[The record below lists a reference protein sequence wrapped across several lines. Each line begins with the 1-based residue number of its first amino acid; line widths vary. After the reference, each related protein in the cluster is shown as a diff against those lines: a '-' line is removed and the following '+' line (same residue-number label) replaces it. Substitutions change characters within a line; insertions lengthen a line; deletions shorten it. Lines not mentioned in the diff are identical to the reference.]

1 VLRKEKPLQ
10 SESVFGKRR
19 FDGENPEK
27 HESQRLMESVRAF
40 FRIAIPFW
48 KTRESRAA
56 WVMLVGIVLFSA
68 LSIYLAKQFNDW
80 YKGFWDFMQEYNLD
94 GFIGMLWLFGFLAT
108 VHVCTVVYKR
118 YIISAMEIRWRRW
131 LTTEYIR
138 RYLEDGTFYRLQL
151 TDQKTDNP
159 DQRISEDLSQFV
171 ALTVNITISI
181 LTDLS
186 MLITFA
192 IVLWD
197 LSQAVTFPV
206 MGYEI
211 SLPDGYLLYLA
222 MIYAAMG
229 TVCTFIIGR
238 PLVLLNFRQQRY
250 EADFRFSLV
259 RLRENAES
267 VAIYK
272 GEAEE
277 RKRFNSLFQDVVH
290 NYVNLIIK
298 TKQIG
303 FFTLGYAQLAVIFPI
318 LISAPMY
325 FAKIITL
332 GSIMQI
338 NSAFSKV
345 QESLSTLIDNFTSLA
360 AWKAVIDRL
369 SLFEKSIRAA
379 DNLPRLEPA
388 REGAAL
394 SLEHVRVTKPD
405 GTELIQALSFS
416 LVSGQSLLIKGHSGC
431 GKSTLLR
438 TVAGIWP
445 YASGK
450 VTFPENAKTLFL
462 SQKPYMPLGTLK
474 DAVCYPGSRD
484 MVSDEAFVKMLE
496 NVGLSYLSGYLNVI
510 NQWDHVLSLGEQQRI
525 SFLRAF
531 VNKPNLLF
539 MDEVTS
545 ALDET
550 NEAKLYGFVRQELPG
565 TIVISVGHRSTLREF
580 HTDILDMEGDQ
591 MVRSIAA
598 NPDNEG

>member
-1 VLRKEKPLQ
+1 VLRKEKPVQ
-10 SESVFGKRR
+10 SQSVFGKRR
-19 FDGENPEK
+19 FDGENPER
-27 HESQRLMESVRAF
+27 HESQSIFDTVRAF
-40 FRIAIPFW
+40 FRIAVPFW
-48 KTRESRAA
+48 KTRESGLA
-56 WVMLVGIVLFSA
+56 WIMLVGIVALSA

-80 YKGFWDFMQEYNLD
+80 YKGFWDFMQAYNLD

-108 VHVCTVVYKR
+108 VHVCAVVYRR

-138 RYLEDGTFYRLQL
+138 RYTENGTFYRLQL

-171 ALTVNITISI
+171 SLTVTIVISI

-192 IVLWD
+192 IVLWG
-197 LSQAVTFPV
+197 LSEAVTFPI

-222 MIYAAMG
+222 IIYAAFG
-229 TVCTFIIGR
+229 TVFTFIIGR

-272 GEAEE
+272 GELEE
-277 RKRFNSLFQDVVH
+277 RKRFNSLFLDVVH
-290 NYVNLIIK
+290 NYVNLIVK

-303 FFTLGYAQLAVIFPI
+303 YFTLGYAQLAVIFPI

-338 NSAFSKV
+338 NSAFGKV
-345 QESLSTLIDNFTSLA
+345 QDSLSTLIENFTSLA

-379 DNLPRLEPA
+379 DSLPRIVPDKNG
-388 REGAAL
+388 RDL

-405 GTELIQALSFS
+405 GTVLIPDLGFS
-416 LVSGQSLLIKGHSGC
+416 LAPGRSLLIKGHSGC

-445 YASGK
+445 YAEGR
-450 VTFPENAKTLFL
+450 VAFPEGARVLFL

-474 DAVCYPGSRD
+474 DAVCYPGSRELVTD
-484 MVSDEAFVKMLE
+484 DLFVRLLDD
-496 NVGLSYLSGYLNVI
+496 VGLSYLSGSLNVI

-531 VNKPNLLF
+531 VNKPDVVF

-550 NEAKLYGFVRQELPG
+550 NEVRLYSMLGKVLPEAV
-565 TIVISVGHRSTLREF
+565 VISVGHRSTLREF
-580 HTDILDMEGDQ
+580 HTDILDLDEEELQ
-591 MVRSIAA
+591 VKSR
-598 NPDNEG
+598 